1 MPVSLNP
8 GALISTVSQ
17 FGCHILRFLKRL
29 FIEPTHFLPLL
40 LERSPGSLAQERA
53 NHKFISYVSS
63 HLLFTGCS
71 LISEILS
78 DHGVSAPVFEPK
90 SFFLACTF
98 GKMVEQ
104 WIHGWDENRE
114 VLLAYGSLLNAVWCL
129 ILKLCVGYDPKVL
142 PYLTQMINFYWV
154 CFPLALVHIFAYRF
168 RDVRRRWKEI
178 VGAVAGFSIL
188 FNALVTTNVPRSWM
202 SLLLGPYFLIM
213 TERVLLPGPSRL
225 GDANAFKI
233 KLQFTG
239 VATYLMTC
247 LTWDYCRSFFASGE
261 GYRLFLG
268 VCICVGVLSG
278 GLILALGL
286 WGRGSDGETSDESD
300 EFLSNE
306 PEAQDV
312 EDRNPRE
319 LLYVHV
325 FQDEDIILRPRVT
338 F

>member
-8 GALISTVSQ
+8 GDLTSTVSQ
-17 FGCHILRFLKRL
+17 LGCHILRFLKRL
-29 FIEPTHFLPLL
+29 FFEPTHFLPLL
-40 LERSPGSLAQERA
+40 LERSPEFLAQERA
-53 NHKFISYVSS
+53 NHKYISYVSS

-71 LISEILS
+71 LTSEILR
-78 DHGVSAPVFEPK
+78 DYGVSAPVFEAK
-90 SFFLACTF
+90 AFFFACTF

-104 WIHGWDENRE
+104 WIHGSDENRE
-114 VLLAYGSLLNAVWCL
+114 VELAYGCLLKAVWCL
-129 ILKLCVGYDPKVL
+129 LLKLCVGYDPKVL

-178 VGAVAGFSIL
+178 VGAVVGFSIL
-188 FNALVTTNVPRSWM
+188 VNAVVVTDVPRSWM

-213 TERVLLPGPSRL
+213 TERVLLPGPSRM
-225 GDANAFKI
+225 GDANASKI
-233 KLQFTG
+233 KLQLAG
-239 VATYLMTC
+239 LATNLMTC
-247 LTWDYCRSFFASGE
+247 LSWDYCRSFFTSGE

-278 GLILALGL
+278 CLILVLGL
-286 WGRGSDGETSDESD
+286 WGQGSSDGETSDES
-300 EFLSNE
+300 EFSGDE

-312 EDRNPRE
+312 EYRNPRK
-319 LLYVHV
+319 LLYVRV
-325 FQDEDIILRPRVT
+325 SQDEDEILHPRVT